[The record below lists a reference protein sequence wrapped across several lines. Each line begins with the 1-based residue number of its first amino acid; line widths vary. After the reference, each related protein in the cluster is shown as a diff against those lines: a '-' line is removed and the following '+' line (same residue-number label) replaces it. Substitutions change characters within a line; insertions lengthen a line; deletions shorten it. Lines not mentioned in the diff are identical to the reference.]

1 MDRMIYLA
9 MTGARHVMEQQSTTS
24 NNLAN
29 LNTTGFRAQLDS
41 FRAVPV
47 QGPSLATRAFVV
59 DATTGSDFSQG
70 VVQQT
75 GRPLDVAIK
84 GAGWIALQAEDGSET
99 YTRNGNLNVNE
110 NGVLIG
116 AGRRAVAGDAGPIT
130 IPAESTVS
138 VAPDGTVS
146 SIDAQGAATALGR
159 IRLVNPPSQQMV
171 RGDDGLF
178 RTSSGKPADNDST
191 VQLASGSLEGSNVNA
206 VDAMV
211 SMISLGRSFELQM
224 NLIKKAES
232 NEEKASQI
240 LALN

>member
-1 MDRMIYLA
+1 MDRMIYIA

-29 LNTTGFRAQLDS
+29 LNTSGFRAQLDS

-47 QGPSLATRAFVV
+47 QGPSLPTRAFVV
-59 DATTGSDFSQG
+59 DATTGNDLSRG

-84 GAGWIALQAEDGSET
+84 DAGWIALQSEDGSET
-99 YTRNGNLNVNE
+99 YTRNGNLNINE

-116 AGRRAVAGDAGPIT
+116 SGRRAVAGDAGPIT
-130 IPAESTVS
+130 IPAEANVS
-138 VAPDGTVS
+138 IAPDGTVS
-146 SIDAQGAATALGR
+146 SIDPQGAATALGR
-159 IRLVNPPSQQMV
+159 IRLVNMPPQDSV

-178 RTSSGKPADNDST
+178 RTRSGKPADNDST
-191 VQLASGSLEGSNVNA
+191 VQLSSGSLEGSNVNA
-206 VDAMV
+206 VDAMI

-224 NLIKKAES
+224 SLLKKAES